1 MSRGEAGK
9 GRPPDIAEFGG
20 EAFDSPYVKRILTR
34 DARLMRLLAQLP
46 LYARAELSVLI
57 LGEPGT
63 GKELVAEALW
73 AFSPRVRQP
82 FLRLN
87 CANLGADLA
96 GSELFGHLKGAFTGA
111 DQSRSGKF
119 KAAHRGTLFLDEVGD
134 LPLGV
139 QPRLLRALE
148 QGEIEPLGGDAPLRV
163 DVRLIAATNQDIPG
177 LIAAGRFRQDV
188 YDRLAVLVLELPPLR
203 ERGEDVLF
211 LAERFLEEEAGRYRR
226 RLQGFSPAARR
237 RLREHPWTGNVR
249 ELRNVITRA
258 VIFSAGPWIQEGDLY
273 FAPTAPGTQI
283 AMDPDGDAIL
293 PRPGRRELEECLRE
307 EGGNVSAAARR
318 FKVCTRTVYRW
329 LKSCGIDLED
339 ARAASG
345 QWPVARSQWPLAR
358 KTKNQKPNLP
368 AGS

>member
-1 MSRGEAGK
+1 MSRGGAGK
-9 GRPPDIAEFGG
+9 GRPPHIAELGG
-20 EAFDSPYVKRILTR
+20 EAFDSPYVKRIFAG
-34 DARLMRLLAQLP
+34 DARLTRLLAQLP
-46 LYARAELSVLI
+46 LYARAELPVLI

-63 GKELVAEALW
+63 GKDLVAEALW
-73 AFSPRVRQP
+73 ACSPRSGQP

-111 DQSRSGKF
+111 DKNRSGKF

-148 QGEIEPLGGDAPLRV
+148 QGEIEPVGGDAPLKV
-163 DVRLIAATNQDIPG
+163 DVRLIAATNQPIPR

-203 ERGEDVLF
+203 ERGEDVLL
-211 LAERFLEEEAGRYRR
+211 LAGRFLEEEAGRYRR
-226 RLQGFSPAARR
+226 RVRGFAPAAQR
-237 RLREHPWTGNVR
+237 RLLEYHWPGNVR
-249 ELRNVITRA
+249 ELRNIITRA
-258 VIFSAGPWIQEGDLY
+258 VIFSAGSWIQDRDLY
-273 FAPTAPGTQI
+273 FAPAAPRRQPALGR
-283 AMDPDGDAIL
+283 DGDAL
-293 PRPGRRELEECLRE
+293 LHRPSGRELEECLRE

-329 LKSCGIDLED
+329 LKSCGIDLD
-339 ARAASG
+339 HARAG
-345 QWPVARSQWPLAR
+345 I
-358 KTKNQKPNLP
+358 LP
-368 AGS
+368 GRAEAPQSIG